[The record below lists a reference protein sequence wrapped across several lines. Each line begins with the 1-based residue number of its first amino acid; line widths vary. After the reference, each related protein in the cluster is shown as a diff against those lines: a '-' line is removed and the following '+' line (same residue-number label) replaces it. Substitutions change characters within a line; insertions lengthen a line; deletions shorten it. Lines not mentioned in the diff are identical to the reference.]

1 MQNSFSI
8 PAMSDQP
15 VNDWHLMIGKVASL
29 YDISVQTLRHYDKIG
44 LFQPDIT
51 NPDTGYRYYTVPQ
64 LQKLELILFLRRLNL
79 SLSEIQD
86 AVNILDHS
94 GSFQEVLSAQ
104 DQALEAKMQELSQ
117 LRSQIRGL
125 LALPETSSHGM
136 NRVTIQECTP
146 PRHFLVKSIPPLS
159 VHTDNFPLKLMTL
172 RKELLGSLSAIQTEY
187 SFGATVSR
195 AGFSNTGR
203 LCYNSIFLDPGL
215 YGGKAPSEAMEVPEG
230 FYATIRFDR
239 TQTQPETAYH
249 MLTEFLT
256 LHNFRSDDTIWE
268 LGVDASFSSISKIST
283 LTELQVR
290 IHM

>member
-1 MQNSFSI
+1 MENNFSI

-44 LFQPDIT
+44 LFQPDII
-51 NPDTGYRYYTVPQ
+51 NPDTSYRYYTVPQ

-79 SLSEIQD
+79 SLAEIQE

-94 GSFQEVLSAQ
+94 GSFQEVLLAQ
-104 DQALEAKMQELSQ
+104 DRSLEAKIQELSQ

-125 LALPETSSHGM
+125 LELPEIPSQGM

-146 PRHFLVKSIPPLS
+146 PRHLLVKSISPLS
-159 VHTDNFPLKLMTL
+159 VHTENFPLKLMTL

-187 SFGATVSR
+187 TFGATVSR
-195 AGFSNTGR
+195 SGFSRTGN
-203 LCYNSIFLDPGL
+203 LCYNTIFLDPGL
-215 YGGKAPSEAMEVPEG
+215 YGGKMPQEAFEVPEG

-239 TQTQPETAYH
+239 TKTQPEAAYT
-249 MLTEFLT
+249 MLTGFLER
-256 LHNFRSDDTIWE
+256 HNFQSDDTIWE
-268 LGVDASFSSISKIST
+268 LGMDASFSSISKISR

-290 IHM
+290 ILM

>member
-1 MQNSFSI
+1 MQNDFTI

-29 YDISVQTLRHYDKIG
+29 YDISVQTLRHYDKTG
-44 LFQPDIT
+44 LFQPDVI
-51 NPDTGYRYYTVPQ
+51 NPETGYRYYTVPQ

-79 SLSEIQD
+79 SLSDIQD

-104 DQALEAKMQELSQ
+104 DRALEAKMQELSQ

-125 LALPETSSHGM
+125 LELPEPSSQRM
-136 NRVTIQECTP
+136 NRVTIQECAP
-146 PRHFLVKSIPPLS
+146 QRHFLVKPITPLP

-187 SFGATVSR
+187 CFGATVSCS
-195 AGFSNTGR
+195 GFTNTGR

-215 YGGKAPSEAMEVPEG
+215 YGGKAPSEATEVPEG

-239 TQTQPETAYH
+239 TQTQPETAYR
-249 MLTEFLT
+249 MLTEFLKE
-256 LHNFRSDDTIWE
+256 HNFRSDDTIWE
-268 LGVDASFSSISKIST
+268 LGVDASFSSISKISR

-290 IHM
+290 ILM